1 MTPMEVLGESCCSAV
16 RATVSAKPKH
26 WVARE
31 ANNKGFLKHKEALL
45 LCDGISEY
53 RTFQ

>member
-1 MTPMEVLGESCCSAV
+1 MNRWECLGELLQCSRGNRFDKAE
-16 RATVSAKPKH
+16 T
-26 WVARE
+26 VARK